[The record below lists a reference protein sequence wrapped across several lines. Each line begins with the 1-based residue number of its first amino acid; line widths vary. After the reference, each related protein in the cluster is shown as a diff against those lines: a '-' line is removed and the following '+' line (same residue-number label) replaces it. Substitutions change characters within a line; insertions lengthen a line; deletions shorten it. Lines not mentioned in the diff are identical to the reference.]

1 LGRCE
6 SVGPRGVFRCLGN
19 VGSFGT
25 TPPDVAVLLPGC
37 WLSDPVPVPWRVEND
52 PGSLSRIPGGA
63 VSLLLHNGSSWSAFQ
78 PALPFRSAVILQAAI
93 GKRCGF
99 QKRKRNPAVGAM
111 LLRWRKPKA
120 NPPFTCVNM
129 TPK

>member
-1 LGRCE
+1 MWLLRDNVRCMQA
-6 SVGPRGVFRCLGN
+6 VARLDADVFGALQPHI
-19 VGSFGT
+19 F
-25 TPPDVAVLLPGC
+25 AA
-37 WLSDPVPVPWRVEND
+37 WR
-52 PGSLSRIPGGA
+52 I
-63 VSLLLHNGSSWSAFQ
+63 
-78 PALPFRSAVILQAAI
+78 
-93 GKRCGF
+93 